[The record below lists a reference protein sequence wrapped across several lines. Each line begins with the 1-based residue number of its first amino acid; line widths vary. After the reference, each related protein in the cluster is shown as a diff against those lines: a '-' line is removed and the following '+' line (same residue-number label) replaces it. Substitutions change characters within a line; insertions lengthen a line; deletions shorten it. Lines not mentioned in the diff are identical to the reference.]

1 MICVVAL
8 LGGVPA
14 TENPPQDEAKPK
26 ATTGDK
32 WDASKADPAERE
44 SKRTEIWPHNY
55 TPSASVTWVKDVVY
69 GSPGGRD
76 LDLDIIM
83 RKEQPKAPRPAIVF
97 IHGGSWKHGDKQ
109 QFRRQA
115 ARLADRYDIFGACI
129 FYRLSGEA
137 QFPAALH
144 DCKCAVRWVRSVAE
158 KHNIDTNR
166 IAVCGGS
173 AGGHLSSM
181 MAVSGGVK
189 KYEGDGGHAKFSSDV
204 QLAILFNGEFD
215 MFDLLKKGSLIGAMN
230 QFFGGSFDEVPEVY
244 RECSSVLRVHKD
256 CPPMLFLHGT
266 RDSCVS
272 HEQSVAMVKRLKE
285 LNIPTKVELYE
296 GRPHA
301 WFNKPADLEITMDR
315 VEPFLDKHFSV
326 ERIKGSQ

>member
-1 MICVVAL
+1 M
-8 LGGVPA
+8 
-14 TENPPQDEAKPK
+14 
-26 ATTGDK
+26 
-32 WDASKADPAERE
+32 
-44 SKRTEIWPHNY
+44 
-55 TPSASVTWVKDVVY
+55 
-69 GSPGGRD
+69 
-76 LDLDIIM
+76 
-83 RKEQPKAPRPAIVF
+83 
-97 IHGGSWKHGDKQ
+97 
-109 QFRRQA
+109 
-115 ARLADRYDIFGACI
+115 
-129 FYRLSGEA
+129 
-137 QFPAALH
+137 
-144 DCKCAVRWVRSVAE
+144 RWVRSVAE
-158 KHNIDTNR
+158 KYNIDTNR

-215 MFDLLKKGSLIGAMN
+215 TFDLLKKGSLIGAMN

-256 CPPMLFLHGT
+256 CPSMLFLHGT
-266 RDSCVS
+266 KDGCVS

-285 LNIPTKVELYE
+285 LGVPAEVELYE
-296 GRPHA
+296 GKPHA

-315 VEPFLDKHFSV
+315 VEPFLEKHFKV